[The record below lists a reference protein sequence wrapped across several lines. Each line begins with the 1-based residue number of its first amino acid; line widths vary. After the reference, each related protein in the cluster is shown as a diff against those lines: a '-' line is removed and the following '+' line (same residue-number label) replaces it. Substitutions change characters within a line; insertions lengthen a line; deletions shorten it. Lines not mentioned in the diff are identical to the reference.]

1 MNIYYNAEYTGP
13 NRHSHLI
20 SMGFVAETGQRLYLE
35 FYDVPAYLLSDYDIN
50 EVLPETSFY
59 GRTAGSPSK
68 DEFEAHDVEYD
79 VVNISSAPTFIELW
93 MSKLE
98 RAEDEKFQLVTYC
111 GHYDA
116 VLFYNLFNGVPPY
129 ISRVPYDIT
138 AHLADLMSKD
148 ILLGERIDKVLADV
162 AQTTKEFTK
171 YSEDVSFL
179 KDNALK
185 YAEMIKYLYHHM

>member
-13 NRHSHLI
+13 NQHSQLI

-35 FYDVPAYLLSDYDIN
+35 FYDVPAYLLSEYDIN

-59 GRTAGSPSK
+59 SKPSEIVK
-68 DEFEAHDVEYD
+68 DEFDAHGIDYAS
-79 VVNISSAPTFIELW
+79 VNISSAPIIIEQW
-93 MSKLE
+93 MSGLK
-98 RAEDEKFQLVTYC
+98 RAHDENLQLVTYC

-116 VLFYNLFNGVPPY
+116 VLFYNLFSRVPPY
-129 ISRVPYDIT
+129 ISRVPYDVT
-138 AHLADLMSKD
+138 AHLADSMSED
-148 ILLGERIDKVLADV
+148 ILLSERIDKVLADV

-185 YAEMIKYLYHHM
+185 YAEMIKYLYHNK